1 MSKGADIP
9 VRKTDKEWVL
19 VGVIT
24 GARGIK
30 GEVIVKSFTENPTAI
45 ADLGQLYAGAARDPL
60 RLSVLRQMKGKL
72 AVRVAGVDTRDQA
85 EALKG
90 TEIFLRRADLP
101 VPDADEFYVADLE
114 GLEALDGEGNRLG
127 RVSAVHD
134 FGAGPLIEIA
144 LDTPLKGVGSTPVL
158 PFTAA
163 IVPSVDLAAG
173 RVTILLDQWLEGQ
186 VVAAAD
192 TAPDKAG
199 ETP

>member
-1 MSKGADIP
+1 MTKRADEP
-9 VRKTDKEWVL
+9 AKTADQEWVL
-19 VGVIT
+19 VGVFT

-30 GEVIVKSFTENPTAI
+30 GEAIVKSFTENPAGI
-45 ADLGQLYAGAARDPL
+45 ADLGQLYAGAGRDPL
-60 RLSVLRQMKGKL
+60 RLSALRQMKGKL

-101 VPDADEFYVADLE
+101 VTDADEFYVTDLE

-144 LDTPLKGVGSTPVL
+144 LDAPRKGVGSAPVL
-158 PFTAA
+158 PFTALV
-163 IVPSVDLAAG
+163 VPEVDIAAG
-173 RVTILLDQWLEGQ
+173 RVTILLDEWLQGE
-186 VVAAAD
+186 VTTD
-192 TAPDKAG
+192 PKTTPDDAG
-199 ETP
+199 EAP